1 MSIDINEL
9 IIKYAYNIRSRY
21 IVLLNKKICFFLVN
35 EKIKNEIVKIKIFIT
50 DTADPAM
57 IEIGMAERIIKKYF
71 SLNSSIF
78 LN

>member
-1 MSIDINEL
+1 M
-9 IIKYAYNIRSRY
+9 
-21 IVLLNKKICFFLVN
+21 LLNKKICFFLVN